1 MKSSLCFSWSH
12 VVSCLKAIS
21 VLFDRLWP
29 SIKCDLQSFVGPLD
43 ILFKHAVCLLQLF
56 LAQDFIVLDSRPT
69 NLVCTS
75 FCNIYW
81 NDVVKG
87 CESQLLPSWH
97 AALSNRKILLRRKES
112 KTPKK
117 TQSCCWDRLFQEQGF
132 GYRFILFYL
141 SRKQLFLISLYL
153 NFQKF
158 TYFSDF
164 FFFFSICLTVET

>member
-29 SIKCDLQSFVGPLD
+29 SVKCDLQSFVGPLD

-97 AALSNRKILLRRKES
+97 AALSNWEILLRRKES

-132 GYRFILFYL
+132 GSRFILFYL
-141 SRKQLFLISLYL
+141 SRKQLFLFHYTWISR
-153 NFQKF
+153 NFHILQI
-158 TYFSDF
+158 
-164 FFFFSICLTVET
+164 FFSICLTVET

>member
-29 SIKCDLQSFVGPLD
+29 SVKCDLQSFVGPLD
-43 ILFKHAVCLLQLF
+43 ILFKNAVCLLQLF

-97 AALSNRKILLRRKES
+97 AALSNWEILLRRKES

-117 TQSCCWDRLFQEQGF
+117 TQSCCCDRLFQEQGF
-132 GYRFILFYL
+132 GSRFILFYL
-141 SRKQLFLISLYL
+141 SRKQLFLFHYTWISR
-153 NFQKF
+153 NFHILQI
-158 TYFSDF
+158 F
-164 FFFFSICLTVET
+164 FLSA